1 MTTDLPDTHSTPTT
15 TEPLWLR
22 LSEGLGPL
30 PELALQAVAEKI
42 ADQCAVWYGIGA
54 RDVEAVLSEAARHGL
69 VHGALAQPVQEPVA
83 EARYD
88 GTLHWI
94 EPHGVGLHRIQGPL
108 YTAPPQRKPLT
119 EEEIEAIW
127 KAHVLPG
134 FGDRQ
139 KFYSPIIYARAVEG
153 AHGIGGEA

>member
-69 VHGALAQPVQEPVA
+69 VHGA
-83 EARYD
+83 
-88 GTLHWI
+88 
-94 EPHGVGLHRIQGPL
+94 
-108 YTAPPQRKPLT
+108 
-119 EEEIEAIW
+119 
-127 KAHVLPG
+127 
-134 FGDRQ
+134 
-139 KFYSPIIYARAVEG
+139 RAVAADRADLCAELDRLRQVQRSLSDKLATERERCAAWLEREG
-153 AHGIGGEA
+153 RHDMAYGLRHAMHCGPNVEVTGLRRKEER